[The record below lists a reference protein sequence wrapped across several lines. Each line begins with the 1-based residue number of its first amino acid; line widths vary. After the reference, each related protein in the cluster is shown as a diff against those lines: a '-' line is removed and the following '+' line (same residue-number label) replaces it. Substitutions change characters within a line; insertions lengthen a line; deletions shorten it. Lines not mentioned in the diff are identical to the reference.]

1 MNDTPTILRPNRR
14 TLLAAGLAMPAILTL
29 TREAL
34 AQAQINLTL
43 GHNAAAGNP
52 RWVAADKFGELV
64 KERTNGRISVR
75 VAGAEQLGN
84 EQSLLTS
91 LRTGA
96 VDMTVNS
103 QGSTSA
109 LLPELAALGLPFL
122 FANSAAAFK
131 VLEGPIGTELDQR
144 FGKIGMVPLGWWDN
158 GIRNITNSKR
168 PIVKPAD
175 LKGLKIR
182 TPPDP
187 MTIDIFQTLGAST
200 EQISFGE
207 LYVALQQGVV
217 DGQENPLV
225 NIYSSKLYEVNKFIS
240 LTGHKW
246 ECSPFLMSQ
255 ITWMRLTPADRD
267 VIKGAAKEAGDLQ
280 RKLFADAN
288 AKAEAD
294 FRANPKLEVNE
305 ADKPA
310 FREASAKVY
319 EIWKAKP
326 FGDFVTRLVAA
337 ART

>member
-1 MNDTPTILRPNRR
+1 MNDTTSHLKPTRR
-14 TLLAAGLAMPAILTL
+14 TVLAAALAMPAILTL
-29 TREAL
+29 PRGAL

-64 KERTNGRISVR
+64 KERSNGRISVR

-122 FANSAAAFK
+122 FNDSAAAFK
-131 VLEGPIGTELDQR
+131 VLDGPIGTELNER
-144 FGKIGMVPLGWWDN
+144 FGKIGMVSLGWWDN
-158 GIRNITNSKR
+158 GIRDVTNSKR
-168 PIVKPAD
+168 PIYKPAD

-187 MTIDIFQTLGAST
+187 MTIDIFQTLGAAT

-225 NIYSSKLYEVNKFIS
+225 NILSSKLFEVNKYIS

-255 ITWMRLTPADRD
+255 ITWNRMTPADRD
-267 VIKGAAKEAGDLQ
+267 IIKGAAKEAGDLQ
-280 RKLFADAN
+280 RKLFQDN
-288 AKAEAD
+288 QQKAAAD
-294 FRANPKLEVNE
+294 FKANPKLEINQ
-305 ADKPA
+305 ADRPA
-310 FREASAKVY
+310 LREACAPVY
-319 EIWKAKP
+319 DIWKAKR
-326 FGDFVTRLVAA
+326 FGDFVDRLVVA
-337 ART
+337 ARG